1 MSHETPETLA
11 TPRDHQRLELAR
23 LALLRVHKLLLDV
36 ERARYEK
43 VHGRVP
49 NNASFLQ
56 LAAYDPFFDWLRPML
71 QLVLLID
78 ERTADKR
85 QPLGSA
91 EAQALFARARTLL
104 AADEAGDA
112 FQRLYAQALQQAP
125 PLAVLARQVA
135 LHLENALQE

>member
-1 MSHETPETLA
+1 MSPETPEIPA
-11 TPRDHQRLELAR
+11 TPRDRQRLEMAR
-23 LALLRVHKLLLDV
+23 LALLRIHKLLLDV

-43 VHGRVP
+43 DHGRVP

-78 ERTADKR
+78 ERTSDKAA
-85 QPLGSA
+85 PMGSA
-91 EAQALFARARTLL
+91 EAGGLFARARTMLT
-104 AADEAGDA
+104 ADAVGDA
-112 FQRLYAQALQQAP
+112 FQRRYAQALQQSP

-135 LHLENALQE
+135 LHLEDALRG